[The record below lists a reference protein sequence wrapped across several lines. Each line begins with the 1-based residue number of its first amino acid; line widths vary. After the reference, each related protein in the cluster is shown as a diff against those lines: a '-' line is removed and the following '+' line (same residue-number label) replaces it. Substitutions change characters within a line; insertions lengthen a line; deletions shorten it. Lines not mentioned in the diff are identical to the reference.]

1 MRAALLLFSAAHT
14 FRTIRALQ
22 PRALE
27 TTHTR
32 AAVLSGAAA
41 TVALLGAPL
50 RNSPLDD
57 VPIGAAP
64 PVWSPAAQSL
74 AGKTI
79 LITGG
84 NNGVGLESAKRL
96 AAAGAQLI
104 VTARDQKRA
113 NAGAARIEAPLAAIG
128 LELNLASLE
137 SVRGLPTRLSDVLG
151 ADVAIDV
158 LINHAQGESPLYSK
172 KVNQGGVAERATTED
187 GFDRII
193 GTAHLGHFALVAA
206 LLPALKRSRRAAC
219 LMRRLGCTAA
229 RNPRLL
235 GGRPGPRPRSLID
248 EQLRF
253 HRPQ

>member
-1 MRAALLLFSAAHT
+1 MPTRAALLLFSAAHT
-14 FRTIRALQ
+14 FLAIRALQ

-32 AAVLSGAAA
+32 AAVLSGAVA
-41 TVALLGAPL
+41 TAALLGAPL
-50 RNSPLDD
+50 RNSALDD
-57 VPIGAAP
+57 VPIGVAP

-96 AAAGAQLI
+96 ATAGAQLI

-113 NAGAARIEAPLAAIG
+113 DAGAARIQAPLAAIG

-137 SVRGLPTRLSDVLG
+137 SVRGLPTRLSDALG

-172 KVNQGGVAERATTED
+172 KVSQGGVAERATTED

-219 LMRRLGCTAA
+219 LMRRLGCTIAA
-229 RNPRLL
+229 
-235 GGRPGPRPRSLID
+235 PGLYRRSLPPPPGWWP
-248 EQLRF
+248 RRAAAF
-253 HRPQ
+253 AN